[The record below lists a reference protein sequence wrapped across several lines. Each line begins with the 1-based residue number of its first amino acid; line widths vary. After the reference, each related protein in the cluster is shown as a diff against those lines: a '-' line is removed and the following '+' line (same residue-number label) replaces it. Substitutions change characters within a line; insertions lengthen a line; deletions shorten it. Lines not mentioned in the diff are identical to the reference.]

1 MASRRRRARP
11 ESAEEQRPLGLL
23 HGFALCSPCPS
34 HRGGK
39 TVRAHHMSHHF
50 ADVDSNFGIGNRRV
64 ERLLGTV
71 KTPNTAEQKQDHN
84 GSDTPAPKA

>member
-1 MASRRRRARP
+1 
-11 ESAEEQRPLGLL
+11 
-23 HGFALCSPCPS
+23 
-34 HRGGK
+34 
-39 TVRAHHMSHHF
+39 MSHHF